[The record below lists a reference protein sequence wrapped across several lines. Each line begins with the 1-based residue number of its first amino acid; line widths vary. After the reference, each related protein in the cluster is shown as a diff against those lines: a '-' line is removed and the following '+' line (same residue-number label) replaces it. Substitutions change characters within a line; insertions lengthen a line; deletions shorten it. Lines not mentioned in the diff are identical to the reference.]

1 MTNKSGEKAYA
12 LGVDLGGNNLRWG
25 LVSQV
30 GKIIKRDSV
39 RSKGYKSKKKAIEHI
54 LNTIKNAV
62 NKYKKEGYEIKGVG
76 VGIPGL
82 IIKEKGYIH
91 KSPNFKE
98 LNGVNMQKL
107 LEEKLSLKVLIE
119 NDVNAWA
126 WGEHAFGVAKRY
138 KNFMVMTLGTG
149 VGGGI
154 VVDGNLIDGRD
165 GTAGEIGHLTIYPD
179 GIKCK
184 CGNHGCLE
192 KYASATGVIDNLKL
206 HTGEEDATRLIKN
219 VKKNINKITAYDV
232 YKEAKKGNKLAL
244 NLFKNVG
251 IALGIAI
258 AGLVNLLNL
267 DAIIIGGGVSEA
279 WDIFV
284 PELKKEMRKRA
295 FLIPA
300 KRCKIIKTKLGD
312 NGGILGMARMIF
324 DEG

>member
-1 MTNKSGEKAYA
+1 MTDKAEKDVYA

-25 LVSQV
+25 LVSKK
-30 GKIIKRDSV
+30 GKIIKRDSI
-39 RSKGYKSKKKAIEHI
+39 KSKKFRTNKKAIDHI
-54 LNTIKNAV
+54 LNTIKSAV
-62 NKYKKEGYEIKGVG
+62 NKYKKEGYTIKGVG

-82 IIKEKGYIH
+82 IIKEKGYVN

-98 LNGVNMQKL
+98 LNGVNMKKL

-126 WGEHAFGVAKRY
+126 WGEHAYGVAKRY
-138 KNFMVMTLGTG
+138 KNFMTLTLGTG

-154 VVDGNLIDGRD
+154 VIDGNLIDGQD
-165 GTAGEIGHLTIYPD
+165 GTAGEVGHITIHPD

-192 KYASATGVIDNLKL
+192 KYASATGIIDNLKL
-206 HTGEEDATRLIKN
+206 HLGEEDAIRMIKN
-219 VKKNINKITAYDV
+219 AKKNINKITAYDV
-232 YKEAKKGNKLAL
+232 YKEAKRGNKLAID
-244 NLFKNVG
+244 LFKNVG
-251 IALGIAI
+251 ISLGIAI
-258 AGLVNLLNL
+258 AALVNLLNL
-267 DAIIIGGGVSEA
+267 DAIIVGGGVSEA
-279 WDIFV
+279 WDIFIRD
-284 PELKKEMRKRA
+284 LKKEMRKRA

-300 KRCKIIKTKLGD
+300 KRCKIIRTKLGD